1 METFLARHASVVK
14 GTLSGLDRVRFR
26 GTQRWLANERG
37 LRSWLWKQQ
46 VLLKDFKDY
55 ALGLTEQIK
64 RATEQIAESAHRPVQ
79 YLPSSSQRKEDVAH
93 QIAERDGITQG
104 LVCVLT
110 AVEPCQTFTV
120 GGNKALQKLV
130 LRAQNGKCLHHYFYW
145 IDDELGWL
153 NVRLQTWFPF
163 TVNIVINGREW
174 LSRQLR
180 KAGIGFERRENC
192 FTDIADVTAAQE
204 LMNAQLKTPWARTLD
219 RLLDT
224 IHPSRKTMFGGDQL
238 DYYWSADETE
248 WATDVMFQSP
258 KELAAVYPQLV
269 RHAITTFDCGEVLR
283 FLGKQPWIQKVTQAE
298 IVSHLGTREEGV
310 RVKHAHDR
318 NSVKMYDK
326 QGSVLRVETTL
337 NHTRAMKVF
346 RQREHDP
353 AEAPLSWQKLRKGV
367 ADLHRRCELSQKCNE
382 RYLAAMASVDSPLT
396 LAQATEQVCER
407 TTFHGRPAR
416 ALNPLSESDARL
428 LAALCHGEF
437 AIHGF
442 RNRDLC
448 ERLLGDDLSLTPL
461 QKCTKIT
468 RLLRLLRAHGLI
480 QKVPKTHRYQ
490 LTPTA
495 PETLTA
501 LTQARQTSVKKL
513 ADLAA

>member
-1 METFLARHASVVK
+1 
-14 GTLSGLDRVRFR
+14 
-26 GTQRWLANERG
+26 
-37 LRSWLWKQQ
+37 
-46 VLLKDFKDY
+46 
-55 ALGLTEQIK
+55 
-64 RATEQIAESAHRPVQ
+64 
-79 YLPSSSQRKEDVAH
+79 
-93 QIAERDGITQG
+93 
-104 LVCVLT
+104 
-110 AVEPCQTFTV
+110 
-120 GGNKALQKLV
+120 
-130 LRAQNGKCLHHYFYW
+130 
-145 IDDELGWL
+145 
-153 NVRLQTWFPF
+153 
-163 TVNIVINGREW
+163 
-174 LSRQLR
+174 
-180 KAGIGFERRENC
+180 
-192 FTDIADVTAAQE
+192 
-204 LMNAQLKTPWARTLD
+204 MNAQLKTPWARTLD

>member
-1 METFLARHASVVK
+1 MDTFLARHASVVK

-37 LRSWLWKQQ
+37 MRSWLWKQQ

-64 RATEQIAESAHRPVQ
+64 RATEELAEAAHRPVQ
-79 YLPSSSQRKEDVAH
+79 YLASSGQRKEEVARA
-93 QIAERDGITQG
+93 IAERDGVTQG

-130 LRAQNGKCLHHYFYW
+130 LKSHAGKCLHQYFYL
-145 IDDELGWL
+145 IDEELGWL

-163 TVNIVINGREW
+163 TVQVVINGREW
-174 LSRQLR
+174 LSRQLQ
-180 KAGIGFERRENC
+180 KAGLGFERRENC
-192 FTDIADVTAAQE
+192 FTDLADIAASQE
-204 LMNAQLKTPWARTLD
+204 LMNSQLRTPWARTLD

-224 IHPSRKTMFGGDQL
+224 IHPSRKTMFGAEQMN
-238 DYYWSADETE
+238 YYWSAEETE
-248 WATDVMFQSP
+248 WATDVMFTSP
-258 KELAAVYPQLV
+258 QELAMIYPRLV
-269 RHAITTFDCGEVLR
+269 RQAITTFDCGEVLR
-283 FLGKQPWIQKVTQAE
+283 FLGKRPCVQNYTKAE
-298 IVSHLGTREEGV
+298 IVSHLGTRPEGV
-310 RVKHAHDR
+310 RVKHSLDR

-326 QGSVLRVETTL
+326 QESVLRVETTI
-337 NHTRAMKVF
+337 NNPRQMKVF

-353 AEAPLSWQKLRKGV
+353 QDAPLSWQKLRKGV
-367 ADLHRRCELSQKCNE
+367 ADLHRRCELSQKSNE
-382 RYLAAMASVDSPLT
+382 RYLAALAPVDSPTT
-396 LAQATEQVCER
+396 LAQATEKVCER

-416 ALNPLSESDARL
+416 ALNPLNESDARL

-448 ERLLGDDLSLTPL
+448 ERLLAADQSLTPL

-501 LTQARQTSVKKL
+501 LHQARQTSVKKL
-513 ADLAA
+513 AELAA